1 VLVSPPKNTK
11 KKGFGKNFL
20 SFQWEVIGKLTF
32 SEFQG
37 EINKADVRD
46 TRINHSFV
54 ILAPK
59 QISKW
64 MKKGNTLVDKMGY
77 YFDSKS
83 EVKGKVNN
91 ATTELA
97 IPKNMKVYLL
107 TEEGI
112 KNLIL
117 ASNYDIFF

>member
-1 VLVSPPKNTK
+1 M
-11 KKGFGKNFL
+11 
-20 SFQWEVIGKLTF
+20 E
-32 SEFQG
+32 
-37 EINKADVRD
+37 
-46 TRINHSFV
+46 
-54 ILAPK
+54 
-59 QISKW
+59 
-64 MKKGNTLVDKMGY
+64 KGNTLVDKMGY

-117 ASNYDIFF
+117 ASNYDTLFSQ